1 MDSRVWGDDWGS
13 VRCGHIWGRVMGR
26 IDLRGGR
33 RGVGNVG
40 EDAEVTDYSNLV
52 HRLRTEWDDVEI
64 DCEAADA
71 IEAQAKRIASLQ
83 GWMKKLF
90 QYGSS
95 PEAIRNQM
103 TMTTEI
109 PDTLMREG
117 EDILLETPASEKID
131 E

>member
-1 MDSRVWGDDWGS
+1 
-13 VRCGHIWGRVMGR
+13 MGR